1 MLVNLK
7 VAIRQQAIDRRLGKT
22 QIRPGLL
29 EYVAAAAFKKTTV
42 LKTHARVTGHRF
54 KNLRLYLAHILSIL
68 YVADVHSVYLIRR

>member
-29 EYVAAAAFKKTTV
+29 EYVAAAA
-42 LKTHARVTGHRF
+42 LITHTHVTEHRF
-54 KNLRLYLAHILSIL
+54 KNLRFYLAHILSIF
-68 YVADVHSVYLIRR
+68 YAADVHSIYLIRR